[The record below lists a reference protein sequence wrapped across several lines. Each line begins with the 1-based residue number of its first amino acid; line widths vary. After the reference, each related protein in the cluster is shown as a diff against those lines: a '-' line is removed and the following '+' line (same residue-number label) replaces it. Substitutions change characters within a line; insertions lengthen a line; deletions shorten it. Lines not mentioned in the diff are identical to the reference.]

1 MGSILSSQVANSG
14 YNISFPKKQVLFL
27 ILFIILFGICRL
39 VKIPAASYRIP
50 QALDKLSGF
59 SYNVDN
65 TQISAGVP
73 QTPKEVS
80 SCSCCSGCL
89 TLLFNIISQK
99 SFI

>member
-1 MGSILSSQVANSG
+1 MEEEQIYEELENERLFNQKNRNGK
-14 YNISFPKKQVLFL
+14 SFFFVL
-27 ILFIILFGICRL
+27 LFIILFGICRL

-80 SCSCCSGCL
+80 SCSCCS
-89 TLLFNIISQK
+89 FFS
-99 SFI
+99 SP